1 MVRIYWFS
9 SARPQ
14 GKSPAGRWES
24 STLVGMRYATHAP
37 LAVRTADTRQRLVAL
52 VIGVVA
58 ASAGGLVLASAEGML
73 TDLPGLLLLVPGA
86 IALRGNV
93 FGAVGSRL
101 GTAVHTGTFRL
112 SARADG
118 VVGQNMLGAAALSL
132 VLSAAL
138 GVLARGT
145 AVVFGIAPT
154 MTLADFVVVS
164 TLGGLLASV
173 AVGVVTV
180 GLAAGS
186 VRFGWDLDNV
196 MAPLVSTLGDLAT
209 VPALVVAAML
219 ADRAGLTDTVGLGVL
234 AAALAV
240 LVVAWR
246 TPLDEVR
253 RIVRQSVPVLAV
265 AGMLDLAA
273 GVTVEKRLDDLLAA
287 EALLVL
293 LPAFLGTAGAL
304 GGILSSRL
312 STHFHLGLDDAKP
325 LPSRSSL
332 REARSVGLIAVPV
345 FVLCAALAQGA
356 SVITGQTTPGL
367 GNLLL
372 VVLMAGA
379 VATVLVVL
387 VAYYTTMAAFRF
399 GLDPDTY
406 GIPMVLSVL
415 DLIGAFTLVLA
426 MLAVGVA

>member
-1 MVRIYWFS
+1 MR
-9 SARPQ
+9 SAPRATLT
-14 GKSPAGRWES
+14 AG
-24 STLVGMRYATHAP
+24 
-37 LAVRTADTRQRLVAL
+37 AVDVRQRFVAL
-52 VIGVVA
+52 TVGVVA
-58 ASAGGLVLASAEGML
+58 ASAGGLVLASAEGTL
-73 TDLPGLLLLVPGA
+73 IDLPGLLLLVPGA

-112 SARADG
+112 SARPDG
-118 VVGQNMLGAAALSL
+118 VVGQNMLGAAVLSL
-132 VLSAAL
+132 VLSAIL

-154 MTLADFVVVS
+154 MSLADFVVVS
-164 TLGGLLASV
+164 TLGGLLASMV
-173 AVGVVTV
+173 VGVVTV

-209 VPALVVAAML
+209 VPALVVAALL
-219 ADRAGLTDTVGLGVL
+219 ADRAGLTDALGLGVV
-234 AAALAV
+234 AAAFVA
-240 LVVAWR
+240 LVAAWR
-246 TPLDEVR
+246 TPLNEVR

-265 AGMLDLAA
+265 AGVLDLVA

-287 EALLVL
+287 EAILVL

-312 STHFHLGLDDAKP
+312 STHFHLGLDDATP

-332 REARSVGLIAVPV
+332 REARSVGLVAVPV
-345 FVLCAALAQGA
+345 FALCAVLAQWA
-356 SVITGQTTPGL
+356 SVATGQTTPGL
-367 GNLLL
+367 GDLLL
-372 VVLMAGA
+372 VMLLAGA
-379 VATVLVVL
+379 VATLLVLL
-387 VAYYTTMAAFRF
+387 VAYYTTMAAFRY

-415 DLIGAFTLVLA
+415 DLVGAFTLILA
-426 MLAVGVA
+426 LLAVGVA

>member
-1 MVRIYWFS
+1 MR
-9 SARPQ
+9 SAPRATVT
-14 GKSPAGRWES
+14 AG
-24 STLVGMRYATHAP
+24 
-37 LAVRTADTRQRLVAL
+37 AVDVRQRFVAL
-52 VIGVVA
+52 TVGVVA
-58 ASAGGLVLASAEGML
+58 ASAGGLVLASAEGTL
-73 TDLPGLLLLVPGA
+73 IDLPGLLLLVPGA

-112 SARADG
+112 SARPDG
-118 VVGQNMLGAAALSL
+118 VVGQNMLGAAVLSL
-132 VLSAAL
+132 VLSAIL

-154 MTLADFVVVS
+154 MSLADFVVVS
-164 TLGGLLASV
+164 TLGGLLASMV
-173 AVGVVTV
+173 VGVVTV

-209 VPALVVAAML
+209 VPALVVAALL
-219 ADRAGLTDTVGLGVL
+219 ADRAGLTDALGLGVV
-234 AAALAV
+234 AAAFVV
-240 LVVAWR
+240 LVAAWR

-265 AGMLDLAA
+265 AGVLDLVA

-287 EALLVL
+287 EAVLVL

-312 STHFHLGLDDAKP
+312 STHFHLGLDDATP

-332 REARSVGLIAVPV
+332 REARSVGLVAVPV
-345 FVLCAALAQGA
+345 FALCAALAQWA
-356 SVITGQTTPGL
+356 SVATGQTTPGL
-367 GNLLL
+367 GDLLL
-372 VVLMAGA
+372 VMLLAGA
-379 VATVLVVL
+379 VATLLVLL

-415 DLIGAFTLVLA
+415 DLVGAFTLILA
-426 MLAVGVA
+426 LLAVGVA

>member
-1 MVRIYWFS
+1 MR
-9 SARPQ
+9 SAPRATVT
-14 GKSPAGRWES
+14 AG
-24 STLVGMRYATHAP
+24 
-37 LAVRTADTRQRLVAL
+37 AVDVRQRFVAL
-52 VIGVVA
+52 TVGVVA
-58 ASAGGLVLASAEGML
+58 ASAGGLVLASAEGTL
-73 TDLPGLLLLVPGA
+73 IDLPGLLLLVPGA

-112 SARADG
+112 SARPDG
-118 VVGQNMLGAAALSL
+118 VVGQNMLGAAVLSLALS
-132 VLSAAL
+132 AIL

-154 MTLADFVVVS
+154 MSLADFVVVS
-164 TLGGLLASV
+164 TLGGLLASMV
-173 AVGVVTV
+173 VGVVTV

-209 VPALVVAAML
+209 VPALVVAALL
-219 ADRAGLTDTVGLGVL
+219 ADRAGLTDALGLGVV
-234 AAALAV
+234 AAAFVA
-240 LVVAWR
+240 LVAAWR
-246 TPLDEVR
+246 TPLNEVR

-265 AGMLDLAA
+265 AGVLDLVA

-287 EALLVL
+287 EAILVL

-312 STHFHLGLDDAKP
+312 STHFHLGLDDATP

-332 REARSVGLIAVPV
+332 REARSVGLVAVPV
-345 FVLCAALAQGA
+345 FALCAVLAQWA
-356 SVITGQTTPGL
+356 SVATGQTTPGL
-367 GNLLL
+367 GDLLL
-372 VVLMAGA
+372 VMLLAGA
-379 VATVLVVL
+379 VATLLVLL
-387 VAYYTTMAAFRF
+387 VAYYTTMAAFRY

-415 DLIGAFTLVLA
+415 DLVGAFTLILA
-426 MLAVGVA
+426 LLAVGVA

>member
-1 MVRIYWFS
+1 MT
-9 SARPQ
+9 
-14 GKSPAGRWES
+14 AG
-24 STLVGMRYATHAP
+24 
-37 LAVRTADTRQRLVAL
+37 AVDVRQRFVAL
-52 VIGVVA
+52 TVGVVA
-58 ASAGGLVLASAEGML
+58 ASAGGLVLASAEGTL
-73 TDLPGLLLLVPGA
+73 IDLPGLLLLVPGA

-112 SARADG
+112 SARPDG
-118 VVGQNMLGAAALSL
+118 VVGQNMLGAAVLSLALS
-132 VLSAAL
+132 AIL

-154 MTLADFVVVS
+154 MSLADFVVVS
-164 TLGGLLASV
+164 TLGGLLASMV
-173 AVGVVTV
+173 VGVVTV

-209 VPALVVAAML
+209 VPALVVAALL
-219 ADRAGLTDTVGLGVL
+219 ADRAGLTDALGLGVV
-234 AAALAV
+234 AAAFVA
-240 LVVAWR
+240 LVAAWR
-246 TPLDEVR
+246 TPLNEVR

-265 AGMLDLAA
+265 AGVLDLVA

-287 EALLVL
+287 EAILVL

-312 STHFHLGLDDAKP
+312 STHFHLGLDDATP

-332 REARSVGLIAVPV
+332 REARSVGLVAVPV
-345 FVLCAALAQGA
+345 FALCAVLAQWA
-356 SVITGQTTPGL
+356 SVATGQTTPGL
-367 GNLLL
+367 GDLLL
-372 VVLMAGA
+372 VMLLAGA
-379 VATVLVVL
+379 VATLLVLL
-387 VAYYTTMAAFRF
+387 VAYYTTMAAFRY

-415 DLIGAFTLVLA
+415 DLVGAFTLILA
-426 MLAVGVA
+426 LLAVGVA

>member
-1 MVRIYWFS
+1 MTV
-9 SARPQ
+9 
-14 GKSPAGRWES
+14 GKSPSRYRRS
-24 STLVGMRYATHAP
+24 ITLVDMRSAPRATVTAG
-37 LAVRTADTRQRLVAL
+37 AVDVRQRFVAL
-52 VIGVVA
+52 TVGVVA
-58 ASAGGLVLASAEGML
+58 ASAGGLVLASAEGTL
-73 TDLPGLLLLVPGA
+73 IDLPGLLLLVPGA

-112 SARADG
+112 SARPDG
-118 VVGQNMLGAAALSL
+118 VVGQNMLGAAVLSLALS
-132 VLSAAL
+132 AIL

-154 MTLADFVVVS
+154 MSLADFVVVS
-164 TLGGLLASV
+164 TLGGLLASMV
-173 AVGVVTV
+173 VGVVTV

-209 VPALVVAAML
+209 VPALVVAALL
-219 ADRAGLTDTVGLGVL
+219 ADRAGLTDALGLGVV
-234 AAALAV
+234 AAAFVA
-240 LVVAWR
+240 LVAAWR
-246 TPLDEVR
+246 TPLNEVR

-265 AGMLDLAA
+265 AGVLDLVA

-287 EALLVL
+287 EAILVL

-312 STHFHLGLDDAKP
+312 STHFHLGLDDATP

-332 REARSVGLIAVPV
+332 REARSVGLVAVPV
-345 FVLCAALAQGA
+345 FALCAVLAQWA
-356 SVITGQTTPGL
+356 SVATGQTTPGL
-367 GNLLL
+367 GDLLL
-372 VVLMAGA
+372 VMLLAGA
-379 VATVLVVL
+379 VATLLVLL
-387 VAYYTTMAAFRF
+387 VAYYTTMAAFRY

-415 DLIGAFTLVLA
+415 DLVGAFTLILA
-426 MLAVGVA
+426 LLAVGVA

>member
-1 MVRIYWFS
+1 M
-9 SARPQ
+9 
-14 GKSPAGRWES
+14 GKSPSGWWRS
-24 STLVGMRYATHAP
+24 STLVDMRSAP
-37 LAVRTADTRQRLVAL
+37 RVTVTAGAVDVRQRFVAL
-52 VIGVVA
+52 TVGVVA
-58 ASAGGLVLASAEGML
+58 ASAGGLGLASAEGTL
-73 TDLPGLLLLVPGA
+73 IDLPGLLLLVPGA

-112 SARADG
+112 SARPDG
-118 VVGQNMLGAAALSL
+118 VVGQNMLGAAVLSL
-132 VLSAAL
+132 ALSAAL

-145 AVVFGIAPT
+145 AAVFGIAPT
-154 MTLADFVVVS
+154 MSLADFVVVS
-164 TLGGLLASV
+164 TLGGLLASMV
-173 AVGVVTV
+173 VGLVTV

-209 VPALVVAAML
+209 VPALVVAALL
-219 ADRAGLTDTVGLGVL
+219 ADRAGLTDALGLGVV
-234 AAALAV
+234 AAAFVV
-240 LVVAWR
+240 LVAAWR

-265 AGMLDLAA
+265 AGVLDLVA

-287 EALLVL
+287 EAVLVL

-312 STHFHLGLDDAKP
+312 STHFHLGLDDATP

-332 REARSVGLIAVPV
+332 REARSVGLVAVPV
-345 FVLCAALAQGA
+345 FVLCTVLAHWA
-356 SVITGQTTPGL
+356 SVATGQTTPGL
-367 GNLLL
+367 GDLLL
-372 VVLMAGA
+372 VMLLAGA
-379 VATVLVVL
+379 VATLLVLL
-387 VAYYTTMAAFRF
+387 VAYYTTMAAFRY

-415 DLIGAFTLVLA
+415 DLVGAFTLVLA
-426 MLAVGVA
+426 LLAVGVA

>member
-1 MVRIYWFS
+1 M
-9 SARPQ
+9 A
-14 GKSPAGRWES
+14 AG
-24 STLVGMRYATHAP
+24 
-37 LAVRTADTRQRLVAL
+37 AVDVRQRFVAL
-52 VIGVVA
+52 TVGVVA
-58 ASAGGLVLASAEGML
+58 ASAGGLVLASAEGTL
-73 TDLPGLLLLVPGA
+73 IDLPGLLLLVPGA

-112 SARADG
+112 SARPDG
-118 VVGQNMLGAAALSL
+118 MVGQNMLGAAVLALALS
-132 VLSAAL
+132 AIL

-154 MTLADFVVVS
+154 MSLADFVVVS
-164 TLGGLLASV
+164 TLGGLLASMV
-173 AVGVVTV
+173 VGVVTV

-209 VPALVVAAML
+209 VPALVVAALL
-219 ADRAGLTDTVGLGVL
+219 ADRAGLTDALGLGVV
-234 AAALAV
+234 AAAFVV
-240 LVVAWR
+240 LVAAWR

-265 AGMLDLAA
+265 AGVLDLVA

-287 EALLVL
+287 EAILVL

-312 STHFHLGLDDAKP
+312 STHFHLGLDDATP

-332 REARSVGLIAVPV
+332 REARSVGLVAVPV
-345 FVLCAALAQGA
+345 FALCAVLAQWA
-356 SVITGQTTPGL
+356 SVATGQTTPGL
-367 GNLLL
+367 GDLLL
-372 VVLMAGA
+372 VMLLAGA
-379 VATVLVVL
+379 VATLLVLL
-387 VAYYTTMAAFRF
+387 VAYYTTMAAFRY

-415 DLIGAFTLVLA
+415 DLVGAFTLILA
-426 MLAVGVA
+426 VLAVGVA

>member
-1 MVRIYWFS
+1 M
-9 SARPQ
+9 A
-14 GKSPAGRWES
+14 AG
-24 STLVGMRYATHAP
+24 
-37 LAVRTADTRQRLVAL
+37 AVDVRQRFVAL
-52 VIGVVA
+52 TVGVVA
-58 ASAGGLVLASAEGML
+58 ASAGGLVLASAEGTL
-73 TDLPGLLLLVPGA
+73 IDLPGLLLLVPGA

-112 SARADG
+112 SARPDG
-118 VVGQNMLGAAALSL
+118 MVGQNMLGAAVLALALS
-132 VLSAAL
+132 AIL

-154 MTLADFVVVS
+154 MSLAHFVVVS
-164 TLGGLLASV
+164 TLGGLLASMV
-173 AVGVVTV
+173 VGVVTV

-209 VPALVVAAML
+209 VPALVVAALL
-219 ADRAGLTDTVGLGVL
+219 ADRAGLTDALGLGVV
-234 AAALAV
+234 AAAFVV
-240 LVVAWR
+240 LVAAWR

-265 AGMLDLAA
+265 AGVLDLVA

-287 EALLVL
+287 EAILVL

-312 STHFHLGLDDAKP
+312 STHFHLGLDDATP

-332 REARSVGLIAVPV
+332 REARSVGLVAVPV
-345 FVLCAALAQGA
+345 FALCAVLAQWA
-356 SVITGQTTPGL
+356 SVATGQTTPGL
-367 GNLLL
+367 GDLLL
-372 VVLMAGA
+372 VMLLAGA
-379 VATVLVVL
+379 VATLLVLL
-387 VAYYTTMAAFRF
+387 VAYYTTMAAFRY

-415 DLIGAFTLVLA
+415 DLVGAFTLILA
-426 MLAVGVA
+426 VLAVGVA

>member
-1 MVRIYWFS
+1 MR
-9 SARPQ
+9 SAPRATVT
-14 GKSPAGRWES
+14 AG
-24 STLVGMRYATHAP
+24 
-37 LAVRTADTRQRLVAL
+37 AVDVRQRFVAL
-52 VIGVVA
+52 TVGVVA
-58 ASAGGLVLASAEGML
+58 ASAGGLVLASAEGTL
-73 TDLPGLLLLVPGA
+73 IDLPGLLLLVPGA

-112 SARADG
+112 SARPDG
-118 VVGQNMLGAAALSL
+118 VVGQNMLGAAVLSL
-132 VLSAAL
+132 VLSAIL

-154 MTLADFVVVS
+154 MSLADFVVVS
-164 TLGGLLASV
+164 TLGGLLASMV
-173 AVGVVTV
+173 VGVVTV

-209 VPALVVAAML
+209 VPALVVAALL
-219 ADRAGLTDTVGLGVL
+219 ADRAGLTDALGLGVV
-234 AAALAV
+234 AAAFVA
-240 LVVAWR
+240 LVAAWR
-246 TPLDEVR
+246 TPLNEVR

-265 AGMLDLAA
+265 AGVLDLVA

-287 EALLVL
+287 EAILVL

-312 STHFHLGLDDAKP
+312 STHFHLGLDDATP

-332 REARSVGLIAVPV
+332 REARSVGLVAVPV
-345 FVLCAALAQGA
+345 FALCAVLAQWA
-356 SVITGQTTPGL
+356 SVATGQTTPGL
-367 GNLLL
+367 GDLLL
-372 VVLMAGA
+372 VMLLAGA
-379 VATVLVVL
+379 VATLLVLL
-387 VAYYTTMAAFRF
+387 VAYYTTMAAFRY

-415 DLIGAFTLVLA
+415 DLVGAFTLILA
-426 MLAVGVA
+426 LLAVGVA

>member
-1 MVRIYWFS
+1 MH
-9 SARPQ
+9 SAPRVTVT
-14 GKSPAGRWES
+14 AG
-24 STLVGMRYATHAP
+24 
-37 LAVRTADTRQRLVAL
+37 AVDVRQRFVAL
-52 VIGVVA
+52 TVGVVA
-58 ASAGGLVLASAEGML
+58 ASAGGLVLASAEGTL
-73 TDLPGLLLLVPGA
+73 IDLPGLLLLVPGA

-112 SARADG
+112 SARPDG
-118 VVGQNMLGAAALSL
+118 VVGQNMLGAAVLSLALSA
-132 VLSAAL
+132 VL

-154 MTLADFVVVS
+154 MSLADFVVVS
-164 TLGGLLASV
+164 TLGGLLASMV
-173 AVGVVTV
+173 VGVVTV

-209 VPALVVAAML
+209 VPALVVAALL
-219 ADRAGLTDTVGLGVL
+219 ADRAGLTDALGLGVV
-234 AAALAV
+234 AAAFVA
-240 LVVAWR
+240 LVAAWR
-246 TPLDEVR
+246 TPLDELR

-265 AGMLDLAA
+265 AGVLDLVA

-287 EALLVL
+287 EAVLVL

-312 STHFHLGLDDAKP
+312 STHFHLGLDDATP

-332 REARSVGLIAVPV
+332 REARSVGLVAVPV
-345 FVLCAALAQGA
+345 FVLCSVLAHWA
-356 SVITGQTTPGL
+356 SVATGQTTPGL
-367 GNLLL
+367 GDLLL
-372 VVLMAGA
+372 VMLLAGA
-379 VATVLVVL
+379 VATLLVLL
-387 VAYYTTMAAFRF
+387 VAYYTTMAAFRY

-415 DLIGAFTLVLA
+415 DLVGAFTLVLA
-426 MLAVGVA
+426 LLAVGVA